1 MTELPARLEDKEG
14 RPYTVRLFRPQDR
27 AALEVMYGDFE
38 PKRVA
43 QGLPPGK
50 PEGIV
55 RWLDRILSGGTHL
68 MVEIEGVIL
77 GHAMLLPI
85 DGERAELANFLH
97 QTIRNRGIGT
107 QLNRLILSLARDGR
121 FRRVW
126 LCVEPGN
133 RPAVRSYERAGF
145 RKLPGELWA
154 PEVEMEVVLDSAA
167 HDAAGDGSAG
177 TTGG

>member
-1 MTELPARLEDKEG
+1 MTELPVTLRDKEEQ
-14 RPYTVRLFRPQDR
+14 PYVVRLMRPEDR
-27 AALEVMYGDFE
+27 PALEVMYADFE

-43 QGLPPGK
+43 QGLPPAK

-55 RWLDRILSGGTHL
+55 RWLDRILPDGTHL
-68 MVEIEGVIL
+68 MVEIEGVVL

-154 PEVEMEVVLDSAA
+154 PEVEMECLLDTPGA
-167 HDAAGDGSAG
+167 
-177 TTGG
+177 